1 MCLFFIA
8 PLYNRRSLIISR
20 KSKGPSLVP
29 WGDISINCLSIGGDT
44 IDFNLLS
51 MVHRKSSDPFNQ
63 PEMCSITF
71 QVGSSNVKFCRRL
84 YLVNHDW

>member
-8 PLYNRRSLIISR
+8 ASYNTRSLIISR
-20 KSKGPSLVP
+20 KSKGPNLVP
-29 WGDISINCLSIGGDT
+29 WGDISINRLPIGGDT
-44 IDFNLLS
+44 IDFNLLA

-63 PEMCSITF
+63 PGMCSITF